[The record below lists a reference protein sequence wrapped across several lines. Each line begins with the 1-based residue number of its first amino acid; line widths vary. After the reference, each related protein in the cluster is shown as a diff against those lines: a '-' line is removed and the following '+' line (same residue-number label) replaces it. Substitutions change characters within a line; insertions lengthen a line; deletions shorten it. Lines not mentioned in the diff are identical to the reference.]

1 MKKILLTLL
10 VAVFLGGTAWSYTI
24 TTAGDYYGTDVGGV
38 DIFLDSTGALGSSD
52 PVTEAE
58 WVNLVL
64 TSYGVSTSYI
74 GKMEED
80 IPYFATDGEGIF
92 AIKLDVVSDYFL
104 LKKSTYW
111 AAFENLP
118 SLEWAVFSA
127 GDLPEGMNIS
137 GDDMTVS
144 HVTEF
149 GAAPVPEPAT
159 LLLLGAG
166 LVGLAIYRRKRH

>member
-1 MKKILLTLL
+1 MRKILLTLL

-24 TTAGDYYGTDVGGV
+24 TTAGDYYGADVGGV
-38 DIFLDSTGALGSSD
+38 DIFLASTDALGSSD
-52 PVTEAE
+52 PVAE
-58 WVNLVL
+58 TDWVNLVL
-64 TSYGVSTSYI
+64 TSYGVSTSFI

-80 IPYFATDGEGIF
+80 ISYYETDGEGIF

-118 SLEWAVFSA
+118 SLEWAVFYV
-127 GDLPEGMNIS
+127 GDLPEGMNIP
-137 GDDMTVS
+137 GEDATVS

-159 LLLLGAG
+159 LLLLGVG
-166 LVGLAIYRRKRH
+166 LVGLAVYRRKRH